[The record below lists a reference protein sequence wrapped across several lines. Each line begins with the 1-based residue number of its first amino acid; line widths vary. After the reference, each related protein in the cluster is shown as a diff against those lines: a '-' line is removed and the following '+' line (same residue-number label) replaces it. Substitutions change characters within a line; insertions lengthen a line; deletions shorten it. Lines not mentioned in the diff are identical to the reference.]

1 METQRWTITV
11 EEDPTSGDLIF
22 PLPPEVLALQ
32 RWTEGDTLEWIDN
45 DDGSWSIQKVENGK
59 KDIL

>member
-32 RWTEGDTLEWIDN
+32 GWIEGDTLEWIDN
-45 DDGSWSIQKVENGK
+45 DDGSWSIQKVEK
-59 KDIL
+59 